1 MRFIHATAG
10 TAGQDT
16 RLTALPVRLN
26 KSALILRLTACHNIA
41 LSCKITHINA
51 TKIAIWRTEMKLP
64 DARRQKI
71 LDLLTRHGELQASA
85 LAEKLGISEDTVRRD
100 LIRLESTGMLRRVR
114 GGAIPRTQ
122 VPLHHQERLGRTGA
136 SKSAIASMAVSL
148 IRQDDVVGLDG
159 GTTTLAI
166 AQAIPPGL
174 RCTVVTNNLPAAMAL
189 SVHPDVEVIVLGGKL
204 FKPAMDMTGH
214 KVCEELRTMAFDICF
229 IGAAAANI
237 TTGFS
242 SIDYDETQVKRVLAQ
257 AAGRSVCV
265 ISGEKIGKHS
275 PFSYASPGEI
285 SDIITDC
292 DAPADYIALF
302 RDEGINVIVAEPQ
315 GKK

>member
-1 MRFIHATAG
+1 M
-10 TAGQDT
+10 
-16 RLTALPVRLN
+16 
-26 KSALILRLTACHNIA
+26 
-41 LSCKITHINA
+41 HINA
-51 TKIAIWRTEMKLP
+51 TNIATWRIKMKLP

-71 LDLLTRHGELQASA
+71 LDLLSHHGELQASA

-174 RCTVVTNNLPAAMAL
+174 RCTIVTNNLPAAMAL
-189 SVHPDVEVIVLGGKL
+189 SVHPDVEVVVLGGKL

-242 SIDYDETQVKRVLAQ
+242 SIDYEETQVKRGLAH
-257 AAGRSVCV
+257 AAERSVCV

-275 PFSYASPGEI
+275 PFSYASPAEI
-285 SDIITDC
+285 SDIITDG
-292 DAPADYIALF
+292 DAPTDYIALF
-302 RDEGINVIVAEPQ
+302 RGEGVNVIVAEPQ
-315 GKK
+315 AKK

>member
-1 MRFIHATAG
+1 M
-10 TAGQDT
+10 
-16 RLTALPVRLN
+16 
-26 KSALILRLTACHNIA
+26 
-41 LSCKITHINA
+41 HINA
-51 TKIAIWRTEMKLP
+51 TNIATWRIKMKLP

-71 LDLLTRHGELQASA
+71 LDLLSHHGELQASA

-189 SVHPDVEVIVLGGKL
+189 AAHPDVEVIVLGGKL

-242 SIDYDETQVKRVLAQ
+242 SIDYDETQVKRSLAQ
-257 AAGRSVCV
+257 AAERSVCV

-285 SDIITDC
+285 SDIITDG
-292 DAPADYIALF
+292 DAPTDYIALF
-302 RDEGINVIVAEPQ
+302 RGEGVNVIVAEPQ
-315 GKK
+315 AKK